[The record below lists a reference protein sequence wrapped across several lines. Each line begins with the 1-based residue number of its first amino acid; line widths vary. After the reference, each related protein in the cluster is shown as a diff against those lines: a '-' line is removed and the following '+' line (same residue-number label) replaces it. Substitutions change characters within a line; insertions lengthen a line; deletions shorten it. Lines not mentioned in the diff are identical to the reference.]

1 MPGREHVARAGIEL
15 TLGTCGPWLREDC
28 LPGAEGQLV
37 ETRAAKARP
46 VAGKK
51 DDSFAPI
58 LHLTASPSPVVIP

>member
-1 MPGREHVARAGIEL
+1 VGRAGVDLI
-15 TLGTCGPWLREDC
+15 LGTKAGPLREGSP
-28 LPGAEGQLV
+28 PGAEGQLV
-37 ETRAAKARP
+37 ETRAAKAWP